1 MMSDSIS
8 TYTAYIALGSNLSS
22 PVGDPATTL
31 LAAMRRVGSLGRLVS
46 RSSLYATEPVGYTD
60 QPAFVNAAVSLQ
72 TELDP
77 EPLLSQL
84 LAIER
89 EFGRDRS
96 GAPANGPRTL
106 DLDLLLIDA
115 LVYDSAR
122 LTLPHPALSRR
133 RFVLAPLSEIAP
145 ALEHPLLHAT
155 MRALLAALPD
165 AGETR
170 IAAVSV
176 LLAAPPYCK
185 I

>member
-1 MMSDSIS
+1 MR
-8 TYTAYIALGSNLSS
+8 TAYIALGSNLSS

-31 LAAMRRVGSLGRLVS
+31 LAAMHRVGSLGRLVS
-46 RSSLYATEPVGYTD
+46 CSSLYATEPVGYTD
-60 QPAFVNAAVSLQ
+60 QPAFVNAVVSLQ

-106 DLDLLLIDA
+106 DLDLLLLDD
-115 LVYDSAR
+115 LVYDSPS
-122 LTLPHPALSRR
+122 LTLPHPALARR
-133 RFVLAPLSEIAP
+133 RFVLTPLSEIAP

-155 MRALLAALPD
+155 MRELLAALPD

-176 LLAAPPYCK
+176 LRAAPPYVK